1 MPAVAIRM
9 KFELV
14 DWIDCQI
21 HLAKDRFAAYMCSYL
36 STFAFDGL
44 SKAVNYEKPISIFYR
59 KE

>member
-1 MPAVAIRM
+1 MAYMGNPR
-9 KFELV
+9 LV
-14 DWIDCQI
+14 TAFPTY
-21 HLAKDRFAAYMCSYL
+21 LGAEAYPLMCSYL